1 MHFDKMMTAID
12 SHTAGEAAR
21 IITSGIPKLEGNTI
35 AEKKQYLIDHYD
47 DIRTSVMLEPRGHNE
62 MFGAFLMEP
71 CNPEADFGI
80 VFMDTGGYLNMCG
93 HNTIAA
99 VTVIVETGMVD
110 VAPDAKEKKVVLD
123 TPAGLVH
130 AVAHLSG
137 DHQVE
142 SVSFQNVPS
151 FLYKKDVKVNV
162 PEIGEI
168 TLDISFGGSF
178 FAILPVEEVHEK
190 INAKN
195 AQKLA
200 KVGMAIRDAVNEQ
213 VEIQHPTLA
222 HIKTVDLVEM
232 YGEPD
237 DGEST
242 LQNVVVFGDGQ
253 VDRSPCGTGTSA
265 KLATLHAKGKLGIDE
280 KFIYESILGTKFYGR
295 VVKDTKAGDLPA
307 IIPEVTG
314 SAWITG
320 FNQFVV
326 DPTDP
331 LTKGFELK

>member
-1 MHFDKMMTAID
+1 MQFSRSMTAID

-21 IITSGIPKLEGNTI
+21 IVTGGIPKLIGNTI
-35 AEKKQYLIDHYD
+35 AEKKQYLIDNYD
-47 DIRTSVMLEPRGHNE
+47 DIRTSLMLEPRGHHE
-62 MFGAFLMEP
+62 MFGAFLLEP

-99 VTVIVETGMVD
+99 VTAIVETGMVD
-110 VAPDAKEKKVVLD
+110 VEPGATEKKVVLD

-130 AVAHLSG
+130 AVAHLKEG
-137 DHQVE
+137 LQVE

-162 PEIGEI
+162 PDIGEI

-178 FAILPVEEVHEK
+178 FAILPVSEINEK
-190 INAKN
+190 IEASNS
-195 AQKLA
+195 QKLA
-200 KVGMAIRDAVNEQ
+200 DVGMKILHAVNDQ
-213 VEIQHPTLA
+213 VEIQHPTLDY
-222 HIKTVDLVEM
+222 IKTVDLVEM
-232 YGEPD
+232 YGEPKD
-237 DGEST
+237 EEST
-242 LQNVVVFGDGQ
+242 YQNVVVFGDGQ

-265 KLATLHAKGKLGIDE
+265 KMATLHARGELDIDE
-280 KFIYESILGTKFYGR
+280 KFVYESILETKFYGR
-295 VVKDTKAGDLPA
+295 VVKEVEEGGLPA
-307 IIPEVTG
+307 VIPEVTG

-320 FNQFVV
+320 FNNFMF

-331 LTKGFELK
+331 LSKGFELK